1 MARTPDNKDG
11 NSMHIGQAIQKLLNS
26 YHIKAKFDE
35 ANLVGSWE
43 RMVGKPVAKR
53 TKKVFIRNKVM
64 FVELDSPSMKSE
76 LSFHKKEIIDLFQK
90 EFGPD
95 IINEIVIM

>member
-1 MARTPDNKDG
+1 MARSTNNNEG
-11 NSMHIGQAIQKLLNS
+11 NTLHIGEAIKQLLNS

-35 ANLVGSWE
+35 ANLISSWE

-53 TKKVFIRNKVM
+53 TKKVFIRNKVL
-64 FVELDSPSMKSE
+64 FVELESASMKSE

-90 EFGPD
+90 EFGKD
-95 IINEIVIM
+95 ILQEIVIM

>member
-1 MARTPDNKDG
+1 MSKKPDNNDG
-11 NSMHIGQAIQKLLNS
+11 NTIHIGQAIQQLLNS

-35 ANLVGSWE
+35 ANLIGSWE

-64 FVELDSPSMKSE
+64 FVELDSPSMKNE
-76 LSFHKKEIIDLFQK
+76 LSFHKKEIIELFQK

-95 IINEIVIM
+95 IIREIVIM

>member
-1 MARTPDNKDG
+1 MAKNPNNHDG
-11 NSMHIGQAIQKLLNS
+11 NSMHIGQAIQQLLNS

-35 ANLVGSWE
+35 ANLIGSWE
-43 RMVGKPVAKR
+43 RMVGKPIAKR

-64 FVELDSPSMKSE
+64 FVELESPSMKSE
-76 LSFHKKEIIDLFQK
+76 LSFHKREIIDLFHK

-95 IINEIVIM
+95 IIKELVIM

>member
-1 MARTPDNKDG
+1 MAKTPEHHDG
-11 NSMHIGQAIQKLLNS
+11 NTQHIGQAIQQLLNS

-35 ANLVGSWE
+35 ANLIGSWE
-43 RMVGKPVAKR
+43 RMVGKPIAKR

-64 FVELDSPSMKSE
+64 FVELESPSMKSE

-95 IINEIVIM
+95 IIKEMVIM

>member
-1 MARTPDNKDG
+1 MAKNQNNSDG
-11 NSMHIGQAIQKLLNS
+11 NTMHIGQAIQQLLNS

-35 ANLVGSWE
+35 ANLIGSWE
-43 RMVGKPVAKR
+43 RMVGKPIAKR

-64 FVELDSPSMKSE
+64 FVELESPSMKNE
-76 LSFHKKEIIDLFQK
+76 LSFHKKEIIELFQK

-95 IINEIVIM
+95 IIKEIVIM

>member
-1 MARTPDNKDG
+1 MAKNPNNHDG
-11 NSMHIGQAIQKLLNS
+11 NSMHIGHAIQQLLNS

-35 ANLVGSWE
+35 ANLIGSWE
-43 RMVGKPVAKR
+43 RLVGKPIAKR

-76 LSFHKKEIIDLFQK
+76 LSFHKKEILDLFQK
-90 EFGPD
+90 EFGLD
-95 IINEIVIM
+95 IIKELVIM

>member
-1 MARTPDNKDG
+1 MAKTSNNNEG
-11 NSMHIGQAIQKLLNS
+11 NTVHIGQAIQQLLNS

-35 ANLVGSWE
+35 ANLIGSWE

-53 TKKVFIRNKVM
+53 TKKVFIRNKVL
-64 FVELDSPSMKSE
+64 FVELDSPAMKNE

-90 EFGPD
+90 EFGKD
-95 IINEIVIM
+95 ILMEIVIM

>member
-1 MARTPDNKDG
+1 MAKTPDNNGG
-11 NSMHIGQAIQKLLNS
+11 NTMHIGQAIQQLLNS

-35 ANLVGSWE
+35 ANLIGSWE

-53 TKKVFIRNKVM
+53 TKKVFIRNKVL

-90 EFGPD
+90 EFGKD
-95 IINEIVIM
+95 ILQEIVIM

>member
-1 MARTPDNKDG
+1 MAKTPNHNEG
-11 NSMHIGQAIQKLLNS
+11 NTMHIGQAIQQLLNS

-35 ANLVGSWE
+35 ANLIGSWE

-53 TKKVFIRNKVM
+53 TKKVFIRNKVL
-64 FVELDSPSMKSE
+64 FVELDSASMKSE

-90 EFGPD
+90 EFGKD
-95 IINEIVIM
+95 ILQEIVIM